1 MRGVGLQCM
10 CCVCSPYSFPPINH
24 AEEDASSSDLLSP
37 PCLPRIDL
45 LFVTRA
51 QDAMRMRIRVVLL
64 SSIIQWKLRK
74 EGGVLPQ
81 LVCMLQDKKL
91 HQNVKTKT
99 KTTWS
104 RTVCVEMDGSDDDII
119 ITVEIISNGCWVHE

>member
-1 MRGVGLQCM
+1 
-10 CCVCSPYSFPPINH
+10 
-24 AEEDASSSDLLSP
+24 
-37 PCLPRIDL
+37 
-45 LFVTRA
+45 
-51 QDAMRMRIRVVLL
+51 MRMRIRVVLL

-91 HQNVKTKT
+91 HQNEKTKT

-104 RTVCVEMDGSDDDII
+104 VSTVCVEMDGSDDDII